1 MSKRGRSVQ
10 ENHTAAQKENILN
23 AASQVFTEK
32 GYQRST
38 TKAIAEAAGVSEGAI
53 YYHFNSKKDLL
64 VGVLDGLLGGSE
76 LEMENIPSDIDFR
89 TFYSATVRARTKNV
103 QPSVTTL
110 FSLISDVLTD
120 KELAQYLYQTK
131 FSLLIKQSED
141 LMKKFI
147 SNGQIRQLDISLT
160 ARMSIVLSLGID
172 LLYLMGDETI
182 RAEIDGSGDKL
193 AETISAVILDGISV
207 KRSI

>member
-1 MSKRGRSVQ
+1 MPKQGRPVR
-10 ENHTAAQKENILN
+10 EDRTAAQKENILN

-53 YYHFNSKKDLL
+53 YYHFDNKKDLL

-76 LEMENIPSDIDFR
+76 LKMENIPPDIDFR
-89 TFYSATVRARTKNV
+89 TFYSATVRARIKHV

-141 LMKKFI
+141 LIKKFI

-160 ARMSIVLSLGID
+160 ARLSIVLSLGID

-182 RAEIDGSGDKL
+182 RAEMDGSGDKL
-193 AETISAVILDGISV
+193 ANTISTVILDGISAN
-207 KRSI
+207 RSI